1 MVHLIWVAWV
11 TKTIFYKIIKG
22 SKRSLLPFILD
33 ISEKVYICV
42 KQTKNIMKNLFL
54 ALGLMIGLSVYSQNV
69 SDTIYKKNKEVVLG
83 KVTEVGLDEVKYKP
97 LVNPNDIV
105 LVLEKTEILKIVFAS
120 GLVQTFANPMT
131 DKSVYADNHN
141 FNIKFNFLSPMG
153 DRIHLN
159 MEKSI
164 RPGLSY
170 EVGLNAIGVGKRYG
184 IYTPVGA
191 VLNAGIRMYRL
202 PDMKSRSDRYAHVMN
217 GSYFQPTLSGGFT
230 QHSYD
235 DFFFDPMTYNY
246 QFLGIKKANTS
257 FFMFTLNFGRQYV
270 FANRISF
277 DVSAGVGYGTYTRQ
291 KNYDNYF
298 LFGNYFYD
306 GNVSENAFKYYDKTR
321 YGFDIGQKNSP
332 LTGNIQFK
340 VGYLLH

>member
-1 MVHLIWVAWV
+1 M
-11 TKTIFYKIIKG
+11 
-22 SKRSLLPFILD
+22 
-33 ISEKVYICV
+33 

-54 ALGLMIGLSVYSQNV
+54 ALGLMIGLSAYSQTV

-105 LVLEKTEILKIVFAS
+105 LVLEKTDILKIVFAS
-120 GLVQTFANPMT
+120 GLVQTFADPLN
-131 DKSVYADNHN
+131 DKSAYADNHN
-141 FNIKFNFLSPMG
+141 YNIKFNFLSPMG

-170 EVGLNAIGVGKRYG
+170 ELGINAIGVGRRFGK
-184 IYTPVGA
+184 YTPVGA
-191 VLNAGIRMYRL
+191 VVNAGIRMYRL
-202 PDMKSRSDRYAHVMN
+202 PDMKSRSDRYSHMMN
-217 GSYFQPTLSGGFT
+217 GSYFQPTISAGST
-230 QHSYD
+230 WHSYD
-235 DFFFDPMTYNY
+235 NYRYNPVTSDY
-246 QFLGIKKANTS
+246 DLIDVKKANTN

-277 DVSAGVGYGTYTRQ
+277 DISAGLGYGTYTRQ
-291 KNYDNYF
+291 IEDNYF
-298 LFGNYFYD
+298 YLSSYYFD
-306 GNVSENAFKYYDKTR
+306 RNPGENAYEYYEKSR
-321 YGFDIGQKNSP
+321 YGFQIGTQSFP

-340 VGYLLH
+340 LGYLLK